1 MKSISKA
8 DTESHCSVAIVGGG
22 FTGTVL
28 AAELLRRDG
37 SMFVTLIEPAKIAGR
52 GVAYSTSCSWHLLNV
67 PAGNMSAFPEDSQNF
82 LRWARSH
89 YDSEARAEDFLPRRV
104 YGQYIEAVLRDSI
117 RDNSQRF
124 RLVRD
129 EARAIE
135 ISDNLARIRF
145 SGEKSITASR
155 VVLALGNFQP
165 SNTPLSGVPRETRR
179 YLNSAWK
186 IGPVEFEEL
195 AQEESI
201 LLVGSG
207 LTAVD
212 VAIALRAQE
221 FNGTIHIVS
230 RHGLLP
236 LGHEIE
242 APESA
247 AWDRDLPCSIR
258 ELLNAVRWEIARAEQ
273 QGRDWRCVIDS
284 LRPVTAQIWQ
294 SLPLIE
300 KRRFLRHVRPYWDVH
315 RHRIAP
321 RIYEEIR
328 AGLEDSGI
336 QLHAG
341 RITQYYEEDKAA
353 VVSYRERKSGEVKH
367 LRVGRVINCTTPE
380 TDCRKVGSPLLQNLL
395 AVGLVRPDPL
405 SLGLD
410 VAENGALIAED
421 GQLSHLLYTLGPA
434 LKGKLWESIAVP
446 EIREQIARLAATLV
460 ERSNQ
465 GPVREERWADVAYSD
480 REQVNF

>member
-1 MKSISKA
+1 MNSISQ
-8 DTESHCSVAIVGGG
+8 DGTESHCSVAIIGGG
-22 FTGTVL
+22 FTGAIL
-28 AAELLRRDG
+28 AAQLLHRNN
-37 SMFVTLIEPAKIAGR
+37 SISVTLVEPARIAGR

-67 PAGNMSAFPEDSQNF
+67 PAGNMSAFPEDPQHF

-89 YDSEARAEDFLPRRV
+89 YDPEARAEDFLPRRV
-104 YGQYIEAVLRDSI
+104 YGRYSEAVLRDAT

-124 RLVRD
+124 RLVHD
-129 EARAIE
+129 EARAID
-135 ISDNLARIRF
+135 IADDQVTIRF
-145 SGEKSITASR
+145 SRESSITARR

-165 SNTPLSGVPRETRR
+165 SSSPLKGVPRETRR
-179 YLNSAWK
+179 YLNCAWK

-195 AQEESI
+195 AKDESI

-236 LGHEIE
+236 LGHESEQPE
-242 APESA
+242 APS
-247 AWDRDLPCSIR
+247 WDREPPCSVR
-258 ELLNAVRWEIARAEQ
+258 ELLNVVRWETARAAQ

-294 SLPLIE
+294 SLSLIE
-300 KRRFLRHVRPYWDVH
+300 RRRFLRHVRPYWDVH

-321 RIYEEIR
+321 RISEEIR
-328 AGLEDSGI
+328 AGLGDGGI
-336 QLHAG
+336 QLRAG
-341 RITQYYEEDKAA
+341 RITHYREEDDAV
-353 VVSYRERKSGEVKH
+353 VVSYRERKSGELKH

-380 TDCRKVGSPLLQNLL
+380 TDCRKVASPLLENLL
-395 AVGLVRPDPL
+395 AAGLARPDPL

-410 VAENGALIAED
+410 AADDGALIAVD
-421 GQLSHLLYTLGPA
+421 GRLSDLLYTLGPA

-460 ERSNQ
+460 ESSNH
-465 GPVREERWADVAYSD
+465 GSVREEKWADVACSD